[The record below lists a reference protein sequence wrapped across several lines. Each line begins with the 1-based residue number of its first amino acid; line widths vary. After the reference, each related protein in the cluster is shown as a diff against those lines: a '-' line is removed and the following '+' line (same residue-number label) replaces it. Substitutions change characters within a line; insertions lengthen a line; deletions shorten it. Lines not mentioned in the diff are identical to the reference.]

1 MSLELNGTTGVSL
14 VQDGVLTD
22 ANMPAGSVLQVVNV
36 QDGTAATTTA
46 LIPLDNTIP
55 QNTEGTEFMS
65 LAITPVSATSI
76 LIINVGI
83 GFRDYSRDTNVQTAL
98 FKDSE
103 ANALA
108 AISAYGNDAANS
120 RKNEYFSYK
129 MISGTTSTITFKV
142 RAGGSD
148 AGTYTFNGLNGA
160 DYLAGTAASHIT
172 ITEYQA

>member
-36 QDGTAATTTA
+36 QDGTVATTTA
-46 LIPLDNTIP
+46 LIPLDQTIP

-83 GFRDYSRDTNVQTAL
+83 GFRGYSRDTNVQTAL

-103 ANALA
+103 ANALTS
-108 AISAYGNDAANS
+108 ISAYGDTAAVN

-142 RAGGSD
+142 RVGGSD
-148 AGTYTFNGLNGA
+148 AGTYTFNGLNGV